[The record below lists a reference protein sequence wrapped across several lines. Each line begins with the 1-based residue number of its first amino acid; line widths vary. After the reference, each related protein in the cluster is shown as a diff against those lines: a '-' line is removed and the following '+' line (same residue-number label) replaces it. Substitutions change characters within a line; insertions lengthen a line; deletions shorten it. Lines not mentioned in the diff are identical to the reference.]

1 MMLIYQLHTLTR
13 PIFQIL
19 SPTPIGLLLPTLS
32 TLATPWA
39 CISATASCSA
49 SIRTAPTMYVVSA
62 GNRNLDFLEFA
73 CPVGRNNRIG
83 EIWIFV
89 IIARLARSWFVDT
102 NGSGQRAVRNLLR
115 FPSPP
120 TTFMFYIYVIKS
132 KKDDKLYIGFTNDL
146 RKRLIQHNQGLNK
159 STKYRIPF
167 VLVYYET
174 YLSEKDARIR
184 ERRLKRFKNSYTE
197 LKKRIKHS
205 LDRT

>member
-1 MMLIYQLHTLTR
+1 MLIYQLHTLTR

-19 SPTPIGLLLPTLS
+19 SPAAIGLLLPSLS
-32 TLATPWA
+32 ALTSPCA
-39 CISATASCSA
+39 CISTTATWATAISS
-49 SIRTAPTMYVVSA
+49 APTMYVVSA

>member
-1 MMLIYQLHTLTR
+1 
-13 PIFQIL
+13 
-19 SPTPIGLLLPTLS
+19 
-32 TLATPWA
+32 
-39 CISATASCSA
+39 
-49 SIRTAPTMYVVSA
+49 
-62 GNRNLDFLEFA
+62 
-73 CPVGRNNRIG
+73 
-83 EIWIFV
+83 
-89 IIARLARSWFVDT
+89 
-102 NGSGQRAVRNLLR
+102 
-115 FPSPP
+115 
-120 TTFMFYIYVIKS
+120 MFYIYVIKS